1 MIQALHCLSQVSGV
15 LKFIGIVVDASR
27 KQLKGYMIEYIAGK
41 SQGLACRLSREERIP
56 WKRRENWARQ
66 IVEAISQ
73 VHGMGFVSG
82 ALWTSILTI
91 SVTDSDNITLNS
103 FGNKMETVPSF
114 PGNMP
119 PECRHL
125 RSSKNELRKAINV
138 TPKID
143 MFQLGMLLWL
153 IGKQRPNMTSM
164 DFCKLAGCN
173 APFANSCNQKHSD
186 PIGLPVLDDVPQYY
200 NDIIALCRNEDPTD
214 RPPAWRL
221 LEMFPS
227 NTDLEPLQAGSPI
240 EEIPDIDILKAS
252 YAEGPFCDH
261 CRHRNGSASF
271 FHCTACQD
279 GDWDMCLSC
288 YNKGLHCLDPDHFLV
303 EIKQMHVSA
312 VPGSHDFTA
321 VPGSYRSSVNASGH
335 REIIE
340 L

>member
-1 MIQALHCLSQVSGV
+1 
-15 LKFIGIVVDASR
+15 
-27 KQLKGYMIEYIAGK
+27 
-41 SQGLACRLSREERIP
+41 
-56 WKRRENWARQ
+56 
-66 IVEAISQ
+66 
-73 VHGMGFVSG
+73 MGFVSG
-82 ALWTSILTI
+82 TLWASSLTI
-91 SVTDSDNITLNS
+91 SVTDSDHITLNS
-103 FGNKMETVPSF
+103 FGNKMETVPVRYF

-153 IGKQRPNMTSM
+153 IGKQRLHITSKY
-164 DFCKLAGCN
+164 FCKLAGCN
-173 APFANSCNQKHSD
+173 AQFANSCNQKHSD
-186 PIGLPVLDDVPQYY
+186 PIGLPVLEDVPQYY
-200 NDIIALCRNEDPTD
+200 NDIIASCRNEGPSD

-227 NTDLEPLQAGSPI
+227 DTDLELPQAEGPI
-240 EEIPDIDILKAS
+240 QEIPDIDILKAS
-252 YAEGPFCDH
+252 SAVATTCDRCSH
-261 CRHRNGSASF
+261 HNGSASF

-279 GDWDMCLSC
+279 GDWDMCLGC
-288 YNKGLHCLDPDHFLV
+288 YNEGMHCLDPDHFLA
-303 EIKQMHVSA
+303 EIKQMHGTA
-312 VPGSHDFTA
+312 GPGSYYVTA